1 MRVSLFAVALFV
13 VGCGPDESS
22 NDLDANVKWAFLEG
36 DCSSNMVTKVKVS
49 WGPSGATKEDVEFD
63 CSAGQGKVGTF
74 SSSGGEYGFTAVGVD
89 SAGVARFTHFG
100 TSVTVGSRGTFGTP
114 IDLTLRPKPA
124 DVLVTWR
131 MSNGGG
137 CPTGFVLPYTITLYK
152 PPAMMGGAL
161 TDQVQETQVSCST
174 QMATLEN
181 VTPGSYVV
189 QLDSRAQNPMV
200 KGTKPV
206 TVKGG
211 ENAMVD
217 FQF

>member
-1 MRVSLFAVALFV
+1 MRVSLLAVALFV

-63 CSAGQGKVGTF
+63 CSAGQGKVGAF
-74 SSSGGEYGFTAVGVD
+74 SASGGEYGFTAVGLD

-100 TSVTVGSRGTFGTP
+100 TSVTVGSRGTFGSP

-124 DVLVTWR
+124 DVVVTWR

-137 CPTGFVLPYTITLYK
+137 CPSGFVLPYTVTIYK
-152 PPAMMGGAL
+152 APAMMGA
-161 TDQVQETQVSCST
+161 TPTEQVQETQVSCST

-189 QLDSRAQNPMV
+189 VVDSRAQNPMV
-200 KGTKPV
+200 KGTKAV